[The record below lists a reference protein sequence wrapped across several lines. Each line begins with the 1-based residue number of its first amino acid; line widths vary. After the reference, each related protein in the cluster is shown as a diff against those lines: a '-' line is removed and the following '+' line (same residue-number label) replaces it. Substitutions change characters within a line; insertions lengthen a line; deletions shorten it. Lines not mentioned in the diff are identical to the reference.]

1 MNDSIVLD
9 PLLGGSLERCGGMA
23 CGEIPPIEL
32 GRGRKKGGWS
42 DIPGPVLIATLHYA
56 AVLPTKFSAR
66 STKKFGRWRKNSAP
80 HKITHKRSIS
90 LFFH

>member
-1 MNDSIVLD
+1 
-9 PLLGGSLERCGGMA
+9 MA

-56 AVLPTKFSAR
+56 AVLPTNFTS
-66 STKKFGRWRKNSAP
+66 FLQDQQKNSAAGE
-80 HKITHKRSIS
+80 KIQPLIKLLIKGQFHCFFIDS
-90 LFFH
+90 LCKFVGED